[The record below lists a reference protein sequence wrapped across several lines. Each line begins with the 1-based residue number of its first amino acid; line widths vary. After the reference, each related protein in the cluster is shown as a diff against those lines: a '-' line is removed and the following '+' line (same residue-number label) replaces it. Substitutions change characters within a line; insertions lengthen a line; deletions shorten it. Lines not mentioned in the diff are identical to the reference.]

1 MEKTKYYLFLIILC
15 CIAII
20 ILISYYVALN
30 NQYNNLLDLYMKL
43 DTKYR
48 ELDLSFTNLKN
59 SYSNLETSF
68 TKLNDDYKKLSSE
81 YLVLQEEYRELETH
95 YRELQLDYTNLK
107 NNYVKLQ
114 DDYNKLD
121 SEYKQL
127 LLSQEDWK
135 NKYNSL
141 NEEYVALK
149 AKYEALQKEED
160 ELKRKISDLEYL
172 IKQYE
177 SVPHKYYDTDLF
189 HSSGKASELLDVLR
203 QAHKMLSR
211 DYKVGIFDC
220 SESSAFIEWV
230 LEDAGY
236 DAYIA
241 VGPAPWDPKAGYHAW
256 VLAYT
261 TDGYVAAI
269 ECTITTSA
277 RSWIE
282 LELLSYGIIYGND
295 PNADGY
301 YKGYDKKLKNI
312 YIAIRDSTIF
322 EWNWWEGYWGFD

>member
-1 MEKTKYYLFLIILC
+1 MVKVIKIEKTKYYLFLIILC
-15 CIAII
+15 CIAIV
-20 ILISYYVALN
+20 ILIGYYVNLN
-30 NQYNNLLDLYMKL
+30 NQYNGLLDLYTEL
-43 DTKYR
+43 NAKYK
-48 ELDLSFTNLKN
+48 ELDLTYTNLKN
-59 SYSNLETSF
+59 SF
-68 TKLNDDYKKLSSE
+68 AKLNDDYKKLSDE
-81 YLVLQEEYRELETH
+81 HLTLQEKNRNLEVNFTK
-95 YRELQLDYTNLK
+95 LQTDYTNLK

-114 DDYNKLD
+114 DDYDKLN

-141 NEEYVALK
+141 NEEYIALK
-149 AKYEALQKEED
+149 AKYEALEEEKN
-160 ELKRKISDLEYL
+160 ELKKKISDLEYL
-172 IKQYE
+172 VKQYE

-189 HSSGKASELLDVLR
+189 HSSGKASELLDILR
-203 QAHKMLSR
+203 QAHNMLSR
-211 DYKVGIFDC
+211 DYKVGVFDC

-241 VGPAPWDPKAGYHAW
+241 VGPAPWDPKGGYHAW

-269 ECTITTSA
+269 ECTITTSS

-282 LELLSYGIIYGND
+282 LELLSYGIIYSND
-295 PNADGY
+295 PNAKGY
-301 YKGYDKKLKNI
+301 YEGYDKKLKNI
-312 YIAIRDSTIF
+312 YIAIRDSSIF
-322 EWNWWEGYWGFD
+322 EWNWWEGYWGFG